1 MEEKRYHFSPPMI
14 ARLFGV
20 PPEKKDTE
28 ASSKSKYDAVTT
40 YSDKNIII
48 EKSGP
53 LTRTLEPESVLNE
66 KRLIATQTES
76 ENYYPTRGVVTVG
89 ILMTVVGLLI
99 FSPIKLP
106 SIYRYVGGTGF
117 FIMGISVIGAGLI
130 NSTKNREAK
139 TGQG

>member
-1 MEEKRYHFSPPMI
+1 MAPQI
-14 ARLFGV
+14 
-20 PPEKKDTE
+20 
-28 ASSKSKYDAVTT
+28 
-40 YSDKNIII
+40 
-48 EKSGP
+48 
-53 LTRTLEPESVLNE
+53 
-66 KRLIATQTES
+66 ES

>member
-1 MEEKRYHFSPPMI
+1 MI

-20 PPEKKDTE
+20 PPEKKETE
-28 ASSKSKYDAVTT
+28 ASIQYATT
-40 YSDKNIII
+40 TFSNKNIII
-48 EKSGP
+48 EKSSP
-53 LTRTLEPESVLNE
+53 LTRTLEPESVLDE
-66 KRLIATQTES
+66 KRLMASQIES

-99 FSPIKLP
+99 FSPINLP
-106 SIYRYVGGTGF
+106 SIYRFVGGTGF

-139 TGQG
+139 TE

>member
-1 MEEKRYHFSPPMI
+1 MI

-20 PPEKKDTE
+20 PPEKN
-28 ASSKSKYDAVTT
+28 ASSKSKHHADTT
-40 YSDKNIII
+40 YSNKNIIN

-66 KRLIATQTES
+66 KRSIDPQIES

-99 FSPIKLP
+99 FSPINLP
-106 SIYRYVGGTGF
+106 SIYRFVGGTGF

-130 NSTKNREAK
+130 NSRKNRGAK
-139 TGQG
+139 PEEG

>member
-1 MEEKRYHFSPPMI
+1 MI

-20 PPEKKDTE
+20 PPEKKETE
-28 ASSKSKYDAVTT
+28 ASSKSKYDTVTT
-40 YSDKNIII
+40 LSNKNIII
-48 EKSGP
+48 ETSGP
-53 LTRTLEPESVLNE
+53 LTRTLELESVLNE
-66 KRLIATQTES
+66 KKLMTTQIES

-106 SIYRYVGGTGF
+106 SIYRFVGGTGF

-130 NSTKNREAK
+130 NSRKNKGTKTE
-139 TGQG
+139 